1 MKKTLYDYKEAI
13 EELPLKSKY
22 TKEDLLIDKFLIDKE
37 NKIEIYYAPHNEYL
51 NPKAK
56 VFIIECCYKNCKKRI
71 RKK

>member
-37 NKIEIYYAPHNEYL
+37 NKIEIYYVKPFYCTFVH
-51 NPKAK
+51 
-56 VFIIECCYKNCKKRI
+56 V
-71 RKK
+71 